1 MLFSSRYKKNFIN
14 KSIKY
19 LWPRAGWKRALKY
32 LSLRVKRLP
41 GSPHSIA
48 LGFSLG
54 TAAAMTPFY
63 GAHFLFG
70 IFFAWLLGGSI
81 AASILGNFIGNPWT
95 FPFICLIN
103 FKMGSFLVSSHSSG
117 LVGIESITT
126 ELSILGQII
135 SSTFIE
141 GNFDTSLDA
150 ITDLELIPLILLGSF
165 PVSVLAG
172 LLSYFLAKNVITN
185 YQIKRKN
192 VIKSKSRKNDE

>member
-172 LLSYFLAKNVITN
+172 LLSYSLAKNVITN

-192 VIKSKSRKNDE
+192 IIQSKLRKNNE

>member
-1 MLFSSRYKKNFIN
+1 M
-14 KSIKY
+14 
-19 LWPRAGWKRALKY
+19 WPEAGWKRALKY

-54 TAAAMTPFY
+54 TAFALTPFY

-103 FKMGSFLVSSHSSG
+103 FKVGSLLISSHSSG
-117 LVGIESITT
+117 LVSIALITT
-126 ELSILGQII
+126 ELSVLGQII
-135 SSTFIE
+135 SAIFIE
-141 GNFDTSLDA
+141 GNFYTSLEA
-150 ITDLELIPLILLGSF
+150 IATLELIPLILLGSF
-165 PVSVLAG
+165 PVSVLTG
-172 LLSYFLAKNVITN
+172 LSSYFLAKNVITN
-185 YQIKRKN
+185 YQIKRKK
-192 VIKSKSRKNDE
+192 IIQSKLRKNNE